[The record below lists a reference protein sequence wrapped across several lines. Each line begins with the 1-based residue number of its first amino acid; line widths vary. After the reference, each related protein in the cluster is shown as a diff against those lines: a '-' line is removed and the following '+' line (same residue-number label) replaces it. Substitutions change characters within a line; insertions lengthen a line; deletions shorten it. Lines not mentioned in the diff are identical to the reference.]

1 MSDYNIFI
9 LNLKQYL
16 KFIYFDLEVGY
27 KQVGETCGA
36 CFDPSN
42 NYHCGTCLDGLECVA
57 DPNAE
62 LLPDLPSR
70 CRATRSKK

>member
-1 MSDYNIFI
+1 MYFI
-9 LNLKQYL
+9 
-16 KFIYFDLEVGY
+16 LEVGS

-42 NYHCGTCLDGLECVA
+42 NFHCGDCVDGLECVA

-62 LLPDLPSR
+62 LIPDLPSR
-70 CRATRSKK
+70 CRETRVTLPDPVSMKSNYLL